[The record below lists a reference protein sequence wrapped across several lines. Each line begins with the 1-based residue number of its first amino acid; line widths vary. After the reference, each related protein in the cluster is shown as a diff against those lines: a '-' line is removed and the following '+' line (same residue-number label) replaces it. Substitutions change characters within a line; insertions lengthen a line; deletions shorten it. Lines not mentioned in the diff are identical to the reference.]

1 MLNILVIFIKGLIDF
16 RLSYPQILE
25 HLLLSSHILRVVIHE
40 RLMSL
45 SGKIFVNIFLFA
57 MRLQAIHQDSLRYD
71 VLLQLMIQF
80 IDWIDTMDHSS
91 HLKVII

>member
-1 MLNILVIFIKGLIDF
+1 
-16 RLSYPQILE
+16 
-25 HLLLSSHILRVVIHE
+25 
-40 RLMSL
+40 MSL